1 MEQTAV
7 EWLEER
13 FEKFL
18 AYYEEHHKSEMYSIH
33 QLSND
38 FEQAKQ
44 MEKEQIRDA
53 FNQGMNNSVDYFIPF
68 LNPNDESENYYNKTF
83 KSE

>member
-1 MEQTAV
+1 MTSV
-7 EWLEER
+7 EWFANEIIMLEEKLR
-13 FEKFL
+13 I
-18 AYYEEHHKSEMYSIH
+18 EEINI
-33 QLSND
+33 ND
-38 FEQAKQ
+38 FIDAKDELVNRCLE

-68 LNPNDESENYYNKTF
+68 LKPNDESENYYNKTF

>member
-1 MEQTAV
+1 MKQTAV
-7 EWLEER
+7 EWLVQILE
-13 FEKFL
+13 
-18 AYYEEHHKSEMYSIH
+18 
-33 QLSND
+33 LSNPSKQYQAEI
-38 FEQAKQ
+38 EQAKE

-68 LNPNDESENYYNKTF
+68 LKSNDESENYYNKTF